1 MTASDGGNQDPFRL
15 PPGGGP
21 PPPSAPPQQDGPPPP
36 QPPPVAADT
45 RATRVRLTLL
55 TVTAAVTS
63 VLAPP
68 VGVVLGLLTVV
79 LAVRARS
86 LPRAGRVTAGVLGG
100 LAVAVGVAVTVVG
113 LLFRTEITEYSRCL
127 QGANTRL
134 AQQACQDALDEA
146 LRERVGLAR

>member
-1 MTASDGGNQDPFRL
+1 M
-15 PPGGGP
+15 
-21 PPPSAPPQQDGPPPP
+21 
-36 QPPPVAADT
+36 
-45 RATRVRLTLL
+45 L

-86 LPRAGRVTAGVLGG
+86 LRRAGRVTAGVIGG
-100 LAVAVGVAVTVVG
+100 LAIAVGVAVTVVG
-113 LLFRTEITEYSRCL
+113 LMFRTEITEYSRCL

-134 AQQACQDALDEA
+134 AQQSCQDALDQA
-146 LRERVGLAR
+146 LRERVGLER